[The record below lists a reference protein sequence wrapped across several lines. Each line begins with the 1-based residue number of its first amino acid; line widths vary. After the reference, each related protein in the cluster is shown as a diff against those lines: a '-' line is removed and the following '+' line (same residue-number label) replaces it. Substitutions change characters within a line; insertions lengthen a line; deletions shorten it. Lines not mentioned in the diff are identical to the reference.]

1 MNSEQAKKIDL
12 PRFLLKLGFEP
23 VKIAKEGA
31 EFWYNSPF
39 RTEKTPSF
47 HTSFLNGKWVWKDFG
62 DTGGTVLDFVMR
74 YQNTDVKGALAFL
87 DTGVFEQIT
96 PFLRLN
102 NEGNNEQNNAGGV
115 TKDAIFSLKEVKNFA
130 FSSPTLVQYI
140 LSKRGI
146 DRDIAN
152 QFLKNIHFINTQ
164 NGKTYSAVGFQN
176 SEGGFEIRNPFFKST
191 VPETTKSLSFVR
203 TNANNKKIICF
214 EGFMDFLS
222 YGTLFGIEN
231 QHDYL
236 ILNSVSF
243 VKKAVEMLQKAHYSP
258 IETFFDNDKA
268 GETATEYFKTYLPN
282 VSPQNKLYAEMTDLN
297 DFLIKVKQL

>member
-1 MNSEQAKKIDL
+1 MNSDQAKKIDL
-12 PRFLLKLGFEP
+12 PNLLLKLGFEP

-87 DTGVFEQIT
+87 DGGVFEQIT
-96 PFLRLN
+96 PFLRP
-102 NEGNNEQNNAGGV
+102 NNAIDNADGAMK
-115 TKDAIFSLKEVKNFA
+115 TPIFSLKEVKNFA

-146 DRDIAN
+146 DRDIAD

-164 NGKTYSAVGFQN
+164 NGETYTAVGFQN

-191 VPETTKSLSFVR
+191 VPETTKSLSFVS
-203 TNANNKKIICF
+203 TNADNKKIICF

-231 QHDYL
+231 HHDYL
-236 ILNSVSF
+236 VLNSVSF
-243 VKKAVEMLQKAHYSP
+243 VKKAVEMLQKAHYSH

-268 GETATEYFKTYLPN
+268 GETATEYFKTHLTN

-297 DFLIKVKQL
+297 DFLTKVKQS